1 MTRTA
6 RWKGKFFL
14 LNFLF
19 VRYWD
24 KSLFKIQLFALRLM
38 MTFITTTASSMK
50 TLSNSYSLKHFHT
63 FTVLVDDK
71 SPFSVH
77 ILSSSWIDESLIWCF
92 TSWMWRWTWNVEL
105 KVGICWLLVFCTSS
119 WSMMHALDF
128 TFILLLIHQRWPQWM
143 SGIHQWLPKFMRIWI
158 TLFTPAA
165 AISAETFL
173 YILFKQQDKISL
185 HIN

>member
-6 RWKGKFFL
+6 RWKREFFL
-14 LNFLF
+14 LNFLV

-77 ILSSSWIDESLIWCF
+77 ILSSSWIDESIIWSF

-105 KVGICWLLVFCTSS
+105 KVGICWYYCSVLLLDLWCMLLTLLSFFCWFIRDSHSGWVAFISDFTSS
-119 WSMMHALDF
+119 
-128 TFILLLIHQRWPQWM
+128 
-143 SGIHQWLPKFMRIWI
+143 
-158 TLFTPAA
+158 
-165 AISAETFL
+165 
-173 YILFKQQDKISL
+173 
-185 HIN
+185 